1 MSKIVIETE
10 EQLVSEVERACNS
23 GQTHCL
29 VQFSAPWC
37 ERCPAFTEAVQQQTT
52 KHKFHWLYA
61 LLPEAEDLK
70 EVYEITKL
78 PAVVLLHCTQ
88 KEESD
93 EAIQMPASLLV
104 EQSVSPARLNDLL
117 SKHCDHVP
125 LAFDD
130 DF

>member
-1 MSKIVIETE
+1 MSKMKVQTE
-10 EQLVSEVERACNS
+10 EELLSAVEEAAKR

-37 ERCPAFTEAVQQQTT
+37 ERCPAFTEAVEQQTT
-52 KHKFHWLYA
+52 KHKFEWLYA
-61 LLPEAEDLK
+61 GLPEAEDLK
-70 EVYEITKL
+70 EVYEIAKL
-78 PAVVLLHCTQ
+78 PAIALLHCIDK
-88 KEESD
+88 KESN
-93 EAIQMPASLLV
+93 EAIQMPAALLV
-104 EQSVSPARLNDLL
+104 EQSVSPTRLNELL